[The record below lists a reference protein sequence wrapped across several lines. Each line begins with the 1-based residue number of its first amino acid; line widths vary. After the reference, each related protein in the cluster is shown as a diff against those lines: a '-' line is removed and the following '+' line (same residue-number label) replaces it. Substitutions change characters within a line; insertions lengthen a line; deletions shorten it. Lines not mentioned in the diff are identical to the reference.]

1 MWTFCFSNNKFTWKI
16 SFKVVKQLVF
26 EFGTACTVTGYL
38 LLAIEYKVINKWVSY
53 EKLWPLSSEVSRNQW
68 KIIPL
73 PWNSDETVG
82 IVRWILDKILAW
94 FNNILYCFLVF
105 QWFNML
111 TTMFCLVFFF
121 VFFFVL
127 AWSCII
133 ICSQCPDNWKATWAK
148 NNRTEKGSYRPGK
161 SVKILPSM

>member
-82 IVRWILDKILAW
+82 IVRWILDKILAQ
-94 FNNILYCFLVF
+94 FNNCIVFWYFSGLTCWPQCFALF
-105 QWFNML
+105 LFL
-111 TTMFCLVFFF
+111 C
-121 VFFFVL
+121 FFFVL

-161 SVKILPSM
+161 SVIILPSM